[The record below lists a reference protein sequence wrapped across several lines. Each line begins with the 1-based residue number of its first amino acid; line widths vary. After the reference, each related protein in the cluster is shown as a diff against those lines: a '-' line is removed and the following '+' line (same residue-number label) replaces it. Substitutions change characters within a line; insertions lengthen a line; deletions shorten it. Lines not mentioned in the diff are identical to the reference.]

1 GSLVKVGSGT
11 LELSGANTYTG
22 GTTVAA
28 GTLAVNNASGSAT
41 GTGAVQVQ
49 GGATLAGN
57 GSVAGA
63 VSIAK
68 GGVLSAGNAGV
79 GTLTLGGLNLAEGS
93 VLNYDLGQANTA
105 GGALNDRV
113 QVNGNLQ
120 LDGTLNVA
128 QSKGGVFGAG
138 IYRLID
144 YTGSLTDNGLDIGS
158 APVAA
163 KDLQVQTSV
172 AQQVNLVNRT
182 GLSLNF
188 WDGGDNTKYNDG
200 KIAGGTGTWR
210 VGVPGD
216 GWTGADG
223 KINAAWAQ
231 DQFAV
236 FSGTGGTVTVS
247 NAGGTVRINGAQF
260 AADGYV
266 LQGDAIELGASGTVV
281 RVGDGSGTDVD
292 RTATV

>member
-188 WDGGDNTKYNDG
+188 W
-200 KIAGGTGTWR
+200 
-210 VGVPGD
+210 
-216 GWTGADG
+216 
-223 KINAAWAQ
+223 
-231 DQFAV
+231 
-236 FSGTGGTVTVS
+236 
-247 NAGGTVRINGAQF
+247 
-260 AADGYV
+260 
-266 LQGDAIELGASGTVV
+266 
-281 RVGDGSGTDVD
+281 
-292 RTATV
+292 

>member
-1 GSLVKVGSGT
+1 M
-11 LELSGANTYTG
+11 
-22 GTTVAA
+22 
-28 GTLAVNNASGSAT
+28 
-41 GTGAVQVQ
+41 
-49 GGATLAGN
+49 
-57 GSVAGA
+57 
-63 VSIAK
+63 
-68 GGVLSAGNAGV
+68 
-79 GTLTLGGLNLAEGS
+79 
-93 VLNYDLGQANTA
+93 LNYDLGQANTV

-158 APVAA
+158 APIAA

-172 AQQVNLVNRT
+172 AKQVNLVNRT

-200 KIAGGTGTWR
+200 QIAGGAGTWR

-236 FSGTGGTVTVS
+236 FGGTGGTVTVS

-266 LQGDAIELGASGTVV
+266 LQGDAIELGASGL
-281 RVGDGSGTDVD
+281 SLIHI
-292 RTATV
+292 